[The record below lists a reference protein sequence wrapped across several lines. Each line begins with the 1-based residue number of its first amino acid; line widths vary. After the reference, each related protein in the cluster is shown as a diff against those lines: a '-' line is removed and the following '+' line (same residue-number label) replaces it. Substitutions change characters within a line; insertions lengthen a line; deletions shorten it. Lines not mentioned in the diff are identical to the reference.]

1 MRRSQRAEPR
11 ATGAGSR
18 SAVPRTHGETLAFWW
33 PGRRCLIFPSR
44 QLTRALVAVIVAS
57 LQIFT
62 ACAPAV
68 PAAPPTTTAGDFL
81 PTATA
86 TAQPTP
92 TVTPSYEDPYEPNDS
107 MLDASGP
114 LVPGQEYR
122 GYISEK
128 NDADFFYLEID
139 SPRIVKLS
147 LTDMPPDADY
157 DLYLVTGEEDILSD
171 SANSGQAEEH
181 IEFTTSSVG
190 VFYVLVLPFHNF
202 SGTEPY
208 TLKLELS
215 PAPTP
220 NGEDSYEP
228 NDTFA
233 QAAGPLVPGQPVL
246 SYIWDEGD
254 LDVYVFEVSQST
266 TMAIMLTDIPP
277 VGHYGILLYNEAGD
291 EIASATRALS
301 YATIQE
307 SLAQG
312 TYYVAVQSFSG
323 FSKQEPYTL
332 EINSVTP

>member
-1 MRRSQRAEPR
+1 MRHVPSAEPM
-11 ATGAGSR
+11 ATGAGSP
-18 SAVPRTHGETLAFWW
+18 SAVLRTCAGTLAYWRHGW
-33 PGRRCLIFPSR
+33 RHLILPSK
-44 QLTRALVAVIVAS
+44 QITCALVVAIMASS
-57 LQIFT
+57 LLLT
-62 ACAPAV
+62 ACGAAV
-68 PAAPPTTTAGDFL
+68 PASSPTTAVGDLL

-92 TVTPSYEDPYEPNDS
+92 TVTPSYEDPYEPNGS
-107 MLDASGP
+107 MLEASGP
-114 LVPGQEYR
+114 LVPGQEYK
-122 GYISEK
+122 GYISDK
-128 NDADFFYLEID
+128 NDADFFYLDID

-147 LTDMPPDADY
+147 LTDVPSDADY

-171 SANSGQAEEH
+171 STNSGQAEEQ

-190 VFYVLVLPFHNF
+190 VFYVLVLPFYDF
-202 SGTEPY
+202 SGTESY

-220 NGEDSYEP
+220 RGEDNYEP

-233 QAAGPLVPGQPVL
+233 EAAGPLVPGQRVQ

-254 LDVYVFEVSQST
+254 QDVYVFEVTQNT

-277 VGHYGILLYNEAGD
+277 EGHYGILLYNEAGD
-291 EIASATRALS
+291 EIASFTRALS

-312 TYYVAVQSFSG
+312 TYYVTVLSFSG
-323 FSKQEPYTL
+323 FSKERPYTL